1 MADIVI
7 VDDEEKIGKLLAAE
21 LGDEGHRVY
30 RTVDPDGALRLVTDN
45 KPDILITDLRMEG
58 MDGIELLKASKAAS
72 PNTDVIVMT
81 AYASV
86 ATAIAALRAGAYDYL
101 TKPFQTEELLMLV
114 SRLDEKRRLQN
125 ENQALRSYIS
135 ASDADN
141 IVGNSP
147 TITKIKEVIQGLSR
161 SDATVL
167 IRGESGTGKELVA
180 KAIHKASGRS
190 DGPFVAL
197 NCAAIPESLIESE
210 LFGHEKGAFT
220 GAHRRKIGHF
230 QLAHKG
236 TLFLDE
242 IGDLSLALQAKLLR
256 VLENHKFTPVGGVK
270 EIQVDIRLLSA
281 THRQLESAIQ
291 DNEFREDL
299 FYRLNVFP
307 ISIPP
312 LRDRRE
318 DVGDIARHFLA
329 GWGRP
334 TEDLSDMALRKLVS
348 YDWPG
353 NIRELRNVLERAIII
368 RSQGSITEDD
378 ILLGDVVSGVTPAS
392 GSHEPD
398 TFDLAELEKRAI
410 TKALAATSGNKSEAA
425 RLLGITRRALYGRL
439 DRYGIE

>member
-135 ASDADN
+135 ASDADD

-147 TITKIKEVIQGLSR
+147 TIKKIKEVIRGLSR
-161 SDATVL
+161 SDAAVL

-197 NCAAIPESLIESE
+197 NCAAIPEGLIESE

-256 VLENHKFTPVGGVK
+256 VLENHKFTPVGGLK
-270 EIQVDIRLLSA
+270 EVLVDIRLLSA

-291 DNEFREDL
+291 DN
-299 FYRLNVFP
+299 
-307 ISIPP
+307 
-312 LRDRRE
+312 
-318 DVGDIARHFLA
+318 
-329 GWGRP
+329 
-334 TEDLSDMALRKLVS
+334 
-348 YDWPG
+348 
-353 NIRELRNVLERAIII
+353 
-368 RSQGSITEDD
+368 
-378 ILLGDVVSGVTPAS
+378 
-392 GSHEPD
+392 
-398 TFDLAELEKRAI
+398 
-410 TKALAATSGNKSEAA
+410 
-425 RLLGITRRALYGRL
+425 
-439 DRYGIE
+439 